1 MKDNQLIYSGNDT
14 QILPFAESGTP
25 DFTGISLSKYISL
38 SEMVNPM
45 HRLWSCGQ
53 WNKMMVAHGCYWAK
67 CAFCDTTLDYICRYD
82 PPSATSVVDKME
94 RIMAQTGQSGFHFVD
109 EALPPKLLKDIAIE
123 ILERGLVVSFWGN
136 IRFEKSYTPEFCEL
150 LARAGCV
157 AVSGGME
164 VASNRLL
171 KKMNKG
177 VTVEQVT
184 AAAQNLTEAGIMVHA
199 YLMYG
204 FPTETFQ
211 EIVEALGNVR
221 DLFQQGALQSAF
233 WHRYAMTVHSPS
245 GKEPQTYGIM
255 NVETELHSFCNNE
268 IAYEEDLD
276 YDVEAVGEG
285 LRLATYNF
293 MHDLGYEIPLEDWFS
308 GFIDR

>member
-1 MKDNQLIYSGNDT
+1 VSGSANGSNLDCEKDFHVSG
-14 QILPFAESGTP
+14 
-25 DFTGISLSKYISL
+25 
-38 SEMVNPM
+38 
-45 HRLWSCGQ
+45 SCGFSR
-53 WNKMMVAHGCYWAK
+53 NVTAGN
-67 CAFCDTTLDYICRYD
+67 
-82 PPSATSVVDKME
+82 
-94 RIMAQTGQSGFHFVD
+94 
-109 EALPPKLLKDIAIE
+109 IAISGGSSFGGDIE
-123 ILERGLVVSFWGN
+123 AKER
-136 IRFEKSYTPEFCEL
+136 
-150 LARAGCV
+150 V

-245 GKEPQTYGIM
+245 GKEPQT
-255 NVETELHSFCNNE
+255 
-268 IAYEEDLD
+268 
-276 YDVEAVGEG
+276 
-285 LRLATYNF
+285 
-293 MHDLGYEIPLEDWFS
+293 
-308 GFIDR
+308 